1 MRGTSDEETLREK
14 EAYERLAATHGSR
27 VYTYRADNGRF
38 ADPQFKEAVQT
49 CGIHIIYCGVGS
61 HHQNTIFECSIKEFN
76 LGSHTLLLHTTRS
89 WTEAAST
96 MLWPF
101 YFKAAHQ
108 S

>member
-1 MRGTSDEETLREK
+1 MRGASAEETLCVK
-14 EAYERLAATHGSR
+14 EAYDFLASTH
-27 VYTYRADNGRF
+27 VVMVCAYRADNRRF
-38 ADPQFKEAVQT
+38 LYPQFKEAVQT